1 MRTRPSLLA
10 GVVALVVVGLATPAH
25 GATGPAGFVAVASAS
40 GGRMTFTVPDFAVV
54 EDVIDGG
61 GPVAQAVLDAGTAVS
76 FASLPYPGDNAIAF
90 PGLFNAATGQDLPA
104 GYPFY
109 VRASHPTVPE
119 QQLADPSGSYALDAR
134 AGAGQAR
141 GAARFGRDGDGDG
154 GRSR

>member
-1 MRTRPSLLA
+1 MRTRSSVLV
-10 GVVALVVVGLATPAH
+10 GVVVAVVVACAATPAQ
-25 GATGPAGFVAVASAS
+25 GAARPAGFVGVASAS

-61 GPVAQAVLDAGTAVS
+61 GPVAQSVLDAGTATS

-90 PGLFNAATGQDLPA
+90 PGLFNAATGRDLPA

-119 QQLADPSGSYALDAR
+119 QQL
-134 AGAGQAR
+134 
-141 GAARFGRDGDGDG
+141 GD
-154 GRSR
+154 